1 MPAARA
7 SSRGTSRAGAALEK
21 ALDDRLADAA
31 LRWGSCCDKGAW
43 RDHVAEHGDTARQL
57 EILAERSVEVVSRKG
72 HPARGGPARARLK
85 SALANSQSAQAT
97 ACLVGSSNKA
107 AASVACHSLNR
118 ITALL
123 SASENSTILRAC
135 ASDLIVPLI
144 WKACKDYRDD
154 TKAALAAATALW
166 RLLGTPTFSQPTP
179 PPTVVTTKTAAERE
193 TFELVAKT
201 LDATTANDVTFS
213 SSDHVAMFPELLR
226 SMVCDRLINN
236 AKRGERKGASNAPL
250 AIVAAALAPHS
261 RLWIEAFKDTRPHS
275 YTCQKFAQRLMEV
288 ATIDEGAMTTLG
300 SEAALEAAAMLT
312 RDVPA
317 FREQLLDFRNNIDA
331 ALGAHLCGNRER
343 PAEVAALHLLTA
355 MATTLSPQ
363 VLESSTSDSDSDSDS
378 SLRVR
383 PQRYMYDSD
392 SDSDVERIPVI
403 SFEWSAIFKAVVKRA
418 DEFPSVIQ
426 SRLENKSD
434 EAKEAVPAAAI
445 TVVAE
450 LLTVAPWKLGEQG
463 GAGSFTSFGVSSGWG
478 EALMGLNIDKTLEAC
493 LMTLSKGVQNA
504 TGSGRAMSSMFRRGE
519 AVTASVIDCIRAT
532 ERLVM
537 HLKADMF
544 DEILRRDSS
553 FGNRKPPLRSPNK
566 LHWDELLE
574 YAMNILMIN
583 GPKYTGVVQKD
594 GTVDYIYIPASSGP
608 PYVGPDWQR
617 VVDQFGEFDE
627 HGPVG
632 DNIFQNPELIATA
645 GQGFLDWM
653 AESMATAAGNL
664 LCTAFFQNISRLSFE
679 TPTSGLIDWNGR
691 LFGGTNMERGL
702 HFALSMDWPW
712 GYHKGKKGYGLD
724 TLRTG
729 LVSIPL
735 ALLAT
740 LVSPFIVNEKWN
752 GKDFIPQLHDEKL
765 LHAEQI
771 LNHTILQGVKTEIN
785 KLPDTEVDCTAAN
798 DKDIDAPLIPWSLYS
813 SELMVAMLRTFVM
826 LFSVYREAPKVND
839 PVETRS
845 LREALDM
852 LASEDGGLGDEGRC
866 WAIKALNIHVNR
878 YGEKDIA
885 PVTDKEYVKGPRS
898 RIADA
903 LFAAL
908 PEPFRQAGGGDNL
921 SFDLDAAMTSSP
933 VAPPDVCFCLADG
946 WRQCAHSVILSAR
959 CPVLKRKIEDAI
971 PDERD
976 STGVHAIK
984 MGAQV
989 TVEGFRRALAWIYS
1003 SRVTGPVP
1011 KELVSKLELPE
1022 LRARAFP
1029 GIGCV
1034 ASSLVDDLEPVMKKA
1049 PWTTD
1054 LKICASASVD
1064 DDGSDAPPAWVDA
1077 HRVILCARSEY
1088 CRAALSVRHGFVESG
1103 ERRASLTLPVTT
1115 AQALDMLLRVVYLG
1129 EIPAVPEPVPQGV
1142 EDKGHK
1148 GHKGAEDKGWA
1159 HALVELGS
1167 CLEYVGLPEE
1177 AARCTPRLIRALA
1190 DWDVS
1195 GEPGGSGDE
1204 ARIRS
1209 VSADGAIKALAAAAE
1224 LRRWDDVDALAGT
1237 LSGAYAEVSGKAEFE
1252 ALHPELK
1259 EAMRRAHVDARHA
1272 GVVYRG

>member
-1 MPAARA
+1 
-7 SSRGTSRAGAALEK
+7 
-21 ALDDRLADAA
+21 
-31 LRWGSCCDKGAW
+31 
-43 RDHVAEHGDTARQL
+43 
-57 EILAERSVEVVSRKG
+57 
-72 HPARGGPARARLK
+72 
-85 SALANSQSAQAT
+85 
-97 ACLVGSSNKA
+97 
-107 AASVACHSLNR
+107 
-118 ITALL
+118 
-123 SASENSTILRAC
+123 
-135 ASDLIVPLI
+135 
-144 WKACKDYRDD
+144 
-154 TKAALAAATALW
+154 
-166 RLLGTPTFSQPTP
+166 
-179 PPTVVTTKTAAERE
+179 
-193 TFELVAKT
+193 
-201 LDATTANDVTFS
+201 
-213 SSDHVAMFPELLR
+213 
-226 SMVCDRLINN
+226 
-236 AKRGERKGASNAPL
+236 
-250 AIVAAALAPHS
+250 
-261 RLWIEAFKDTRPHS
+261 
-275 YTCQKFAQRLMEV
+275 
-288 ATIDEGAMTTLG
+288 
-300 SEAALEAAAMLT
+300 
-312 RDVPA
+312 
-317 FREQLLDFRNNIDA
+317 
-331 ALGAHLCGNRER
+331 
-343 PAEVAALHLLTA
+343 
-355 MATTLSPQ
+355 
-363 VLESSTSDSDSDSDS
+363 
-378 SLRVR
+378 
-383 PQRYMYDSD
+383 
-392 SDSDVERIPVI
+392 
-403 SFEWSAIFKAVVKRA
+403 
-418 DEFPSVIQ
+418 
-426 SRLENKSD
+426 
-434 EAKEAVPAAAI
+434 
-445 TVVAE
+445 
-450 LLTVAPWKLGEQG
+450 
-463 GAGSFTSFGVSSGWG
+463 
-478 EALMGLNIDKTLEAC
+478 
-493 LMTLSKGVQNA
+493 
-504 TGSGRAMSSMFRRGE
+504 
-519 AVTASVIDCIRAT
+519 
-532 ERLVM
+532 
-537 HLKADMF
+537 
-544 DEILRRDSS
+544 
-553 FGNRKPPLRSPNK
+553 
-566 LHWDELLE
+566 
-574 YAMNILMIN
+574 
-583 GPKYTGVVQKD
+583 
-594 GTVDYIYIPASSGP
+594 
-608 PYVGPDWQR
+608 
-617 VVDQFGEFDE
+617 
-627 HGPVG
+627 
-632 DNIFQNPELIATA
+632 
-645 GQGFLDWM
+645 
-653 AESMATAAGNL
+653 
-664 LCTAFFQNISRLSFE
+664 
-679 TPTSGLIDWNGR
+679 
-691 LFGGTNMERGL
+691 
-702 HFALSMDWPW
+702 MDWPW
-712 GYHKGKKGYGLD
+712 GYLRRKKGYGLD

-771 LNHTILQGVKTEIN
+771 LNHTIPQSVKTEMN
-785 KLPDTEVDCTAAN
+785 KVDCTAAN

-813 SELMVAMLRTFVM
+813 SELMVATLRTFVM

-908 PEPFRQAGGGDNL
+908 PEPFRQADGGDNL

-976 STGVHAIK
+976 SAGVHAIK

-1103 ERRASLTLPVTT
+1103 ERRASLTLPVTI

-1129 EIPAVPEPVPQGV
+1129 EIPAVPKPVPQGV
-1142 EDKGHK
+1142 
-1148 GHKGAEDKGWA
+1148 EDKGWA

-1167 CLEYVGLPEE
+1167 CLEYIGLPAE
-1177 AARCTPRLIRALA
+1177 AARCTPRLQRALA

-1204 ARIRS
+1204 ARMRS

>member
-261 RLWIEAFKDTRPHS
+261 RLWIEAFKDTRRHS

-574 YAMNILMIN
+574 YAMNILMIA
-583 GPKYTGVVQKD
+583 GPKYTGVVKED

-712 GYHKGKKGYGLD
+712 GYLRRKKGYGLD

-771 LNHTILQGVKTEIN
+771 LNHTIPQSVKTEMN
-785 KLPDTEVDCTAAN
+785 KVDCTAAN

-813 SELMVAMLRTFVM
+813 SELMVATLRTFVM

-885 PVTDKEYVKGPRS
+885 PVADTEYVKGPRS

-976 STGVHAIK
+976 SAGVHAIK

-1034 ASSLVDDLEPVMKKA
+1034 ASSLVADLEPVMKKA

-1129 EIPAVPEPVPQGV
+1129 EIPAVPKPVPQGV
-1142 EDKGHK
+1142 
-1148 GHKGAEDKGWA
+1148 EDKGWA

-1167 CLEYVGLPEE
+1167 CLEYIGLPAE
-1177 AARCTPRLIRALA
+1177 AARCTPRLQRALA

-1204 ARIRS
+1204 ARMRS